1 MMSES
6 LPAAV
11 ELGDAGRAGYRLE
24 CAEVLNWGTFDTQ
37 VWRFTPGAATAL
49 LTGDIGSGKST
60 IVDAL
65 TTLLVPSHKAAYNKA
80 AGAEAKERTLRSYVE
95 GHYKSERIEATGRSR
110 AKGLRENRRT
120 YSVILGVFTNHAYDE
135 TVTLAQVF
143 QQREST
149 GQPYRFF
156 VTATKQLSIT
166 TDFADFGSDL
176 RDLRKRL
183 RAAGAE
189 IFDEFPKY
197 ATSLR
202 RLLGIRSEQAL
213 ELFHQTVSMKSV
225 GNLND
230 FVRDHMLEPSD
241 STERVRDIIAH
252 FDDLTKAHDAVKRAR
267 EQLEALEP
275 IAHTAA
281 KYDAALA
288 ERDTLERERSAV
300 RLFIVELRSRLLAD
314 EIARLEAEGS
324 VLWKEQDAAE
334 AEQQKLKHQR
344 ESLIEERA
352 KAGGDRIGELE
363 RLARDARIQA
373 ETRCHTRTLFDAA
386 VSDAGLGPV
395 AGSEEFAALSALV
408 SAERPRLTAEKR
420 TLDATSAEVIGRERD
435 LQRKCDHITDELT
448 SLEQRTSN
456 LPVEQIEVRAEL
468 CAALQ
473 ADARKHSLC
482 R

>member
-1 MMSES
+1 MTEGLFSQAR
-6 LPAAV
+6 L
-11 ELGDAGRAGYRLE
+11 AGNPLAGYRLRHL
-24 CAEVLNWGTFDTQ
+24 EVFNWGTFDTQ
-37 VWRFTPGAATAL
+37 VWRLTPDADTAL

-65 TTLLVPSHKAAYNKA
+65 TTLLMPAHRIAYNKA

-95 GHYKSERIEATGRSR
+95 GHYKSERMEATGRSR
-110 AKGLRENRRT
+110 AIGLRIGGRT
-120 YSVILGVFTNHAYDE
+120 YSVVLGVFSNDAYDE

-156 VTATKQLSIT
+156 VTVPKALSIA

-183 RAAGAE
+183 RGAGAE

-197 ATSLR
+197 GTSLR

-230 FVRDHMLEPSD
+230 FVRDHMREPSD
-241 STERVRDIIAH
+241 STERVREIVNH
-252 FDDLTKAHDAVKRAR
+252 FENLTRAHDAVKRAR

-275 IAHTAA
+275 VTTTAA
-281 KYDAALA
+281 KYDTALE
-288 ERDTLERERSAV
+288 ERDATERERAAV
-300 RLFIVELRSRLLAD
+300 RLFIAELRSSLLAD
-314 EIARLEAEGS
+314 EIDQLEAEGQR
-324 VLWKEQDAAE
+324 LWADQDTAKERQRHLSDE
-334 AEQQKLKHQR
+334 R

-363 RLARDARIQA
+363 RLTREARRQA
-373 ETRCHTRTLFDAA
+373 EERRESRTLFDAA
-386 VSDAGLGPV
+386 VAD
-395 AGSEEFAALSALV
+395 
-408 SAERPRLTAEKR
+408 
-420 TLDATSAEVIGRERD
+420 
-435 LQRKCDHITDELT
+435 
-448 SLEQRTSN
+448 
-456 LPVEQIEVRAEL
+456 AEL
-468 CAALQ
+468 APVLGVSTTS
-473 ADARKHSLC
+473 R